1 MPPGTVTLRGMSLAD
16 QYLAE
21 LKGQREALDKAI
33 VALEALGGKASEP
46 APKPASKPASKP
58 ARKAVR
64 KTSAKV
70 ACAVCGKKYV
80 AGTGMSAHIRAQHPD
95 KK

>member
-1 MPPGTVTLRGMSLAD
+1 MSIAD

-46 APKPASKPASKP
+46 APKPASKPVSKP
-58 ARKAVR
+58 VKKAVR
-64 KTSAKV
+64 KTPAKV

-80 AGTGMSAHIRAQHPD
+80 AGTGMSAHMRAQHPD